1 MSILLAASLALAG
14 SPASAASCDGLVA
27 KAEKASGTE
36 VAAAFSAVA
45 ACDKQVA
52 EDNYTRFMARAT
64 DADSLVALSA
74 AAIESN
80 VWNPVW
86 LQLGKISDYEARD
99 IVAEEVGASCTDSA
113 KVVSF
118 LQGAYFGLRDTD
130 FARWKQAFAACESTE
145 LGQWLETQVAKPPSR
160 QFDDKFDALMGFYV
174 NRVGADA
181 LPTLTTAATAA
192 AESGPFDAI
201 LIKMDESVAPA
212 LGQELSADDQ
222 ARLEASLIEVARAVS
237 ADKARSVADRLAN
250 AGSQAA
256 AAELLPA
263 VYPDRVQSG
272 GGFLYGAAAIELGE
286 CDGEK
291 SAILHI
297 AEVYEPG
304 KRWIIQGDTETPMR
318 TFKPKLKKCTAEG
331 SDWAVAITA
340 EPVASSKD
348 ISPWVEGLESSWA
361 EKGYTV
367 KVQNEK
373 SVTLP

>member
-1 MSILLAASLALAG
+1 MSILFAASLLLAG
-14 SPASAASCDGLVA
+14 PSASASACDGLVSR
-27 KAEKASGTE
+27 AEKASGAA
-36 VAAAFSAVA
+36 VAAAFTEVA

-74 AAIESN
+74 AAIESD

-130 FARWKQAFAACESTE
+130 FARWKEAFAACESSD
-145 LGQWLETQVAKPPSR
+145 LGQWLEAQVAKPPNR

-174 NRVGADA
+174 NRAGAEA
-181 LPTLTTAATAA
+181 LPTLTKAATAA
-192 AESGPFDAI
+192 ADAGPFDAI
-201 LIKMDESVAPA
+201 LIKMDEAVAPA

-222 ARLEASLIEVARAVS
+222 AKLEAALIEVARAVDAS
-237 ADKARSVADRLAN
+237 KARSVADRLAN
-250 AGSQAA
+250 AGAQAA
-256 AAELLPA
+256 AAKLLPA
-263 VYPDRVQSG
+263 VYPERVQSG

-291 SAILHI
+291 SAVLHV

-304 KRWIIQGDTETPMR
+304 RRWIIQGDTESPMR

-348 ISPWVEGLESSWA
+348 ISPWVDSLESTWA
-361 EKGYTV
+361 EKGYAV

-373 SVTLP
+373 AITLP